1 MSQVTLAVAS
11 QNDTAYI
18 QVSGRATF
26 SCSEDLKNFCT
37 QMLDEKVSKIVL
49 EMKKCSGM
57 DSTFMGILTM
67 ISLRARKQNVT
78 VELTNINE
86 ANKNNLFSHGLKKM
100 FTYCDNNNFEQTW
113 NMLNSD
119 NISQDQHQENVLN
132 AHQTLIDVHE
142 DNRKEFQDIVTFLK
156 GNPS

>member
-11 QNDTAYI
+11 QKDTAYI
-18 QVSGRATF
+18 QVCGRATF
-26 SCSEDLKNFCT
+26 TCSEDLKNFCNR
-37 QMLDEKVSKIVL
+37 MLDEQVSKIVL

-67 ISLRARKQNVT
+67 ISLRAKKQNVI

-86 ANKNNLFSHGLKKM
+86 ANKNNLFSLGLKKM
-100 FTYCDNNNFEQTW
+100 FTYCENVNFEQTW
-113 NMLNSD
+113 NMLD
-119 NISQDQHQENVLN
+119 NPTISQDQHQENVLN

-156 GNPS
+156 ENPS